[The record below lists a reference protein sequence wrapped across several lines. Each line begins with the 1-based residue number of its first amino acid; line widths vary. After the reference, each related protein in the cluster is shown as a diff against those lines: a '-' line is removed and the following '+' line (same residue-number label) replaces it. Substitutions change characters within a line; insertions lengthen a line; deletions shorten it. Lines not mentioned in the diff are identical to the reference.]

1 MQVNGVTTKVEGFNL
16 PIPVGILPV
25 VIPDS
30 LNIPEKI
37 LQNILLKLLVDS
49 TQGTLF
55 LGTQGIFRYRR
66 LCNKPIAKHH
76 FFAQKWLIRQLADKG
91 SIVRQ
96 LVWLR
101 FSIRRPKMAGWM
113 GTVGHRF

>member
-49 TQGTLF
+49 TQGTLSLGRSCKVLYF
-55 LGTQGIFRYRR
+55 LALR
-66 LCNKPIAKHH
+66 A
-76 FFAQKWLIRQLADKG
+76 FFVIVDCATSQLP
-91 SIVRQ
+91 SII
-96 LVWLR
+96 
-101 FSIRRPKMAGWM
+101 SSHKNG
-113 GTVGHRF
+113 